1 VEKGETI
8 NQIQKYH
15 VTYDIYKLNPDA
27 QSGLKPNS
35 VLLIGKQ
42 SVATTPVASASNE
55 CSSLAYCC
63 CQRNFIRN
71 RKTYNISDEDLKK
84 ANPFLEKTACNWAN
98 TPHSLQKRK

>member
-8 NQIQKYH
+8 NQIAQKYH

-42 SVATTPVASASNE
+42 SVATTPVASASKRMQL
-55 CSSLAYCC
+55 LARILLLPKKLYTES
-63 CQRNFIRN
+63 
-71 RKTYNISDEDLKK
+71 KNI
-84 ANPFLEKTACNWAN
+84 
-98 TPHSLQKRK
+98 